1 MSPPVP
7 TYTYAPPPGQILAT
21 CFARSTMECVVR
33 SILKTRSRHPSWV
46 ATPGGGRGGPV
57 PAGPRLLVLP
67 QSSRRGTA
75 APDSHPSSK
84 RWATTV
90 SVIFWLVQGRTISA
104 KGGRAGI
111 ELGIWDMGM
120 VSFFNIG
127 MQTHICSPNGGQ
139 MERDIRAI
147 PPQANHRGQH
157 ICTPPPPSHSRRD
170 HVSGPGGPHV

>member
-1 MSPPVP
+1 MC
-7 TYTYAPPPGQILAT
+7 GQKHPQDSVKT
-21 CFARSTMECVVR
+21 
-33 SILKTRSRHPSWV
+33 SIMGGDT
-46 ATPGGGRGGPV
+46 GGGRGEPV

-67 QSSRRGTA
+67 QSSRRGAA

-120 VSFFNIG
+120 V
-127 MQTHICSPNGGQ
+127 
-139 MERDIRAI
+139 
-147 PPQANHRGQH
+147 
-157 ICTPPPPSHSRRD
+157 
-170 HVSGPGGPHV
+170 

>member
-1 MSPPVP
+1 MWSE
-7 TYTYAPPPGQILAT
+7 ASSRLGQDIHHGW
-21 CFARSTMECVVR
+21 
-33 SILKTRSRHPSWV
+33 RHR
-46 ATPGGGRGGPV
+46 GGGRGGPV
-57 PAGPRLLVLP
+57 PAGPRLVVLP
-67 QSSRRGTA
+67 QSSRRGAA

-120 VSFFNIG
+120 VIFLYRYADTYLLSQWWSNGEGHSCHTSHRQITGANI
-127 MQTHICSPNGGQ
+127 SV
-139 MERDIRAI
+139 
-147 PPQANHRGQH
+147 
-157 ICTPPPPSHSRRD
+157 PPPPPFHSRRY